1 MKMHWI
7 YFIFIKDGGGE
18 DIGKENFF
26 SEGGWREFPHI
37 HSRSKPCIDDVLRY
51 LDIKG
56 PSKHSCI

>member
-1 MKMHWI
+1 MVEARTLAK
-7 YFIFIKDGGGE
+7 KT
-18 DIGKENFF
+18 FF

-37 HSRSKPCIDDVLRY
+37 QSRSKPCTDDVLRY

>member
-1 MKMHWI
+1 MAEARTLAK
-7 YFIFIKDGGGE
+7 KT
-18 DIGKENFF
+18 FF